1 MNHYQTSIALDE
13 SKQITLSNLPFAI
26 GQKLKVI
33 IVPEESEVDLEIGL
47 EENAQ
52 IDAIMQQ
59 YHQAGKL
66 RPVGLCAGEF
76 VVPDDFNEPLP
87 DEIIDLFYSE

>member
-1 MNHYQTSIALDE
+1 MNHYQTSIAIDE
-13 SKQITLSNLPFAI
+13 SKQITLSNLPFEI

-33 IVPEESEVDLEIGL
+33 IIPDDLEVDLD
-47 EENAQ
+47 ENAQ
-52 IDAIMQQ
+52 IDAVMQQ